1 VLIFVKL
8 GSKAEQIVLVVWAHV
23 LLLMETFVRRQ
34 PGGRWIGNRWLGGR
48 WMGSRW
54 RGRLDF
60 VLLVCTDLSKSVG
73 LREAGCWKKSQ
84 EDNYERQEF
93 KN

>member
-1 VLIFVKL
+1 
-8 GSKAEQIVLVVWAHV
+8 
-23 LLLMETFVRRQ
+23 
-34 PGGRWIGNRWLGGR
+34 
-48 WMGSRW
+48 MGSRW

-73 LREAGCWKKSQ
+73 LREAGCGKKSQ

>member
-1 VLIFVKL
+1 
-8 GSKAEQIVLVVWAHV
+8 
-23 LLLMETFVRRQ
+23 
-34 PGGRWIGNRWLGGR
+34 
-48 WMGSRW
+48 MGSRW

-73 LREAGCWKKSQ
+73 LRAAGCGKKSQ
-84 EDNYERQEF
+84 EDNYKRREF